1 MCSEGFIEDMGNT
14 VCYCPNEVRSRM
26 SAKQIQGGLHMLKQL
41 SVHQK
46 ILGAIVCL
54 FAWSLFTQQA
64 SADAPTG
71 AIAFVSDRKRHPF
84 EDKVVVYVI
93 DANGLNEDSWRASTS
108 KYGPIAWSLDG
119 KSIAY
124 HLQDQF
130 AAHIYLETPVFL
142 PGVVENI
149 FEAQQG
155 RKLGLAD
162 LVILDDPRRRQGNA
176 NVTEQ
181 FGGQTYLSPKWSPD
195 GKRLALT
202 STDGAPD
209 GMTDVCVIDIEGNQ
223 LKNLTQS
230 PGIDEVG
237 SWSPDGSKIV
247 FFSNRDGNG
256 EIYVMDANGGN
267 QVNVTNHPAL
277 DAAPTWSPDG
287 SRIAFH
293 SNRED
298 DQDDIYAMNPDGANV
313 VNLTRHPW
321 EDQAPAWSPDGRW
334 IAYHA
339 FRVGKRSDI
348 YVMDANGDNQKQLT
362 GDPRADTNPTWV
374 VPDRSL
380 SVEVSSNQATLWGRL
395 KLERQ

>member
-1 MCSEGFIEDMGNT
+1 
-14 VCYCPNEVRSRM
+14 
-26 SAKQIQGGLHMLKQL
+26 MLKQF
-41 SVHQK
+41 SVFQK
-46 ILGAIVCL
+46 IFGVVILL
-54 FAWSLFTQQA
+54 FASSLFIEQT

-71 AIAFVSDRKRHPF
+71 RIAFLSDRKRHPF
-84 EDKVVVYVI
+84 EDKIVVYVI

-108 KYGPIAWSLDG
+108 KYGPIAWAIDG
-119 KSIAY
+119 QSIAY

-130 AAHIYLETPVFL
+130 GAHIYLEAPVFL
-142 PGVVENI
+142 PEVAENA

-162 LVILDDPRRRQGNA
+162 LVILDDPRRQQGNA
-176 NVTEQ
+176 NVTEH
-181 FGGQTYLSPKWSPD
+181 FGGRTYLSPKWSPD
-195 GKRLALT
+195 GKWLALT
-202 STDGAPD
+202 STDGSPD
-209 GMTDVCVIDIEGNQ
+209 DMTDVCVVDIAGNQ

-230 PGIDEVG
+230 PGIDKVG

-256 EIYVMDANGGN
+256 EIYVMDSNGGN
-267 QVNVTNHPAL
+267 QVNLTNHPAL

-287 SRIAFH
+287 TKIAFH

-334 IAYHA
+334 ITYHA
-339 FRVGKRSDI
+339 FRVGKRPDI

-374 VPDRSL
+374 IPDRSL
-380 SVEVSSNQATLWGRL
+380 SVKVLDNQATLWGRM